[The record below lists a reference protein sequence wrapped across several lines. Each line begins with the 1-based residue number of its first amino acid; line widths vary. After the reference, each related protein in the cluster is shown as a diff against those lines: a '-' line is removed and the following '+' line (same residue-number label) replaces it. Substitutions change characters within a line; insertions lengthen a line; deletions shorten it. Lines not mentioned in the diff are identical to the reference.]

1 MEVFA
6 KIVKVINFQQMF
18 EDFLNKPL
26 KFGKY
31 IMEGYFS
38 IY

>member
-6 KIVKVINFQQMF
+6 KIVKAINFQQMF
-18 EDFLNKPL
+18 DDFLNKPL